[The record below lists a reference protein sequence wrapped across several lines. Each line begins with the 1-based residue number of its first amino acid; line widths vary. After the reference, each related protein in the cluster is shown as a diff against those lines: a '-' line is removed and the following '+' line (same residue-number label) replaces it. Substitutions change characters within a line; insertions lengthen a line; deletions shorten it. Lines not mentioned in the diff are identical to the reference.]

1 MLWTLHSFTLD
12 RSLIFFLNAFC
23 FKVSLLKLTQGKTLK
38 RLYETQHMIQ
48 VTQLLH
54 QNITATLVKQFCNGG
69 VNYITF
75 DE

>member
-12 RSLIFFLNAFC
+12 RSSIC
-23 FKVSLLKLTQGKTLK
+23 FTALCVKVSLLKLTQGKTLK